1 MIALLL
7 QGASSMDHCDSRRV
21 KLHLLGYVHPC
32 PRRSFGKW
40 DGEAPE
46 KLRTHVTNFSIW
58 PHNSLGEVESAMVRQ
73 HPLNF
78 FSR

>member
-1 MIALLL
+1 MIALLV

-32 PRRSFGKW
+32 PDEGLESGT
-40 DGEAPE
+40 EAPE
-46 KLRTHVTNFSIW
+46 ELRTYVTNFSIW